1 MTRLSKRSSW
11 DWLPRKEDEE
21 HEIHHIE
28 WPWDNDDDSDP
39 DYDDSEEGGA
49 DDYTS
54 SRPWGLDNDGY

>member
-1 MTRLSKRSSW
+1 MQLSKKSSL
-11 DWLPRKEDEE
+11 DWLPRKEDED

-28 WPWDNDDDSDP
+28 WPWDNDDDAP